1 MDLKDAYKR
10 IVLFR
15 EVEIPIDVNN
25 FTLRSNL
32 RNPRVEQKNLLK
44 SRLIN
49 NWIEYPHKPK
59 DLFSR
64 C

>member
-15 EVEIPIDVNN
+15 EVEIPIDVSN

-32 RNPRVEQKNLLK
+32 RNPRVEQ
-44 SRLIN
+44 
-49 NWIEYPHKPK
+49 
-59 DLFSR
+59 
-64 C
+64 